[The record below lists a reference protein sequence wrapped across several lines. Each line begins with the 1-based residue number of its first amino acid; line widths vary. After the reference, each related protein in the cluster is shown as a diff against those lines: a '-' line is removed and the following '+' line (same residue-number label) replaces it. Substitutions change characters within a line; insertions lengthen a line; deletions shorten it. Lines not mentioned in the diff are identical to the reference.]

1 MQWGSLGVDE
11 VECPVPWLILDN
23 CGVLKYKKDTIP
35 LDKPVKSTSF
45 QSKLSTPTSAFQSLR
60 FLMVAA
66 VFAATLFTAWTE
78 PGLLPSNLSETFN
91 NAMPA
96 FGTTPLPNLPTVTP
110 RPSPRIGIV
119 SGHLGN
125 DSGAVCPEVLGGVHE
140 VDINLEVATRVQA
153 SLEALGYQVD
163 LLNEFDDL
171 LQAYKAVALV
181 SIHSDS
187 CMYVNDEATGF
198 KVAAAMSTVYPEQ
211 AVRLTDCIRARY
223 QATTELDFHSGSVT
237 NDMTSYHAF
246 EEIDPQTPAA
256 IIEIGFMNLDY
267 EILTQRP
274 DLIARGVTD
283 GILCYVRNE
292 TIQQA
297 DPSAP

>member
-1 MQWGSLGVDE
+1 MKNQ
-11 VECPVPWLILDN
+11 IH
-23 CGVLKYKKDTIP
+23 
-35 LDKPVKSTSF
+35 
-45 QSKLSTPTSAFQSLR
+45 QSHTNSRGNSAFQSLG
-60 FLMVAA
+60 FLILAA
-66 VFAATLFTAWTE
+66 MMAATLFTAWTE
-78 PGLLPSNLSETFN
+78 PGLLPSTLAETFN

-96 FGTTPLPNLPTVTP
+96 FGSTPLPILPTITP

-119 SGHLGN
+119 AGHYGN
-125 DSGAVCPEVLGGVHE
+125 DSGAVCPSELGGVRE

-153 SLEALGYQVD
+153 NLNALGYQVD
-163 LLNEFDDL
+163 LLNEFDETL
-171 LQAYKAVALV
+171 TNFKAVALV
-181 SIHSDS
+181 SIHADS
-187 CMYVNDEATGF
+187 CTYVNDEATGF

-223 QATTELDFHSGSVT
+223 EATTGLEFHSGSVT

-246 EEIDPQTPAA
+246 DEIDPQTPAA

-292 TIQQA
+292 TVN
-297 DPSAP
+297 PTTP